1 MKKQRITKLIIR
13 NFRGIEYQE
22 FNFYN
27 DDLNN
32 SICNPI
38 KTGKNGTGKT
48 TVLDSISYLY
58 NNKKHFK

>member
-1 MKKQRITKLIIR
+1 MKRQRITKLIIR

-32 SICNPI
+32 SILNPI

-48 TVLDSISYLY
+48 T
-58 NNKKHFK
+58 